1 MTFYIFDLD
10 GTIVDSSHRAV
21 TLPDGSI
28 NLAHWRENSTPEKIA
43 LDSLLPL
50 ADTWRSVQEKHRVII
65 CTARVMGDADRN
77 FFYRNGLRWDFLLSR
92 KEGDATP
99 DAELKLQQLNS
110 LANHLFYSWR
120 EFASRAVMFDDNLKI
135 IELLSRNGL
144 RVIHPQQFSGAQQN
158 AI

>member
-50 ADTWRSVQEKHRVII
+50 ADTWRSVQENHRII
-65 CTARVMGDADRN
+65 VCTARVMSDADRN

-92 KEGDATP
+92 KEGDTTP

-110 LANHLFYSWR
+110 LATHLFYSWR

-135 IELLSRNGL
+135 IDLLSRHGL